1 VPPGRLA
8 ARLGAGAPPGAGVR
22 WEEDVVMRVL
32 ILLAALVAPSLVS
45 ASTPRLANGD
55 APALPVDMLG
65 GGQVILE
72 VTVDDA
78 GTPADVKVLRDT
90 PPFTG
95 LLRKAVLGWKFE
107 PRAPGTVLVA
117 GVYAP
122 PTLYLPAPGTPPS
135 DAGSPSASIPF
146 PTTIVPETYPP
157 TARAGGGSVLVE
169 VQVDAEGAVSSAAV
183 VRSAPAFDGT
193 ALEAARR
200 WRFRPARS
208 DGAPAASSAYLVFGF
223 PEPVVPPPAKH

>member
-1 VPPGRLA
+1 
-8 ARLGAGAPPGAGVR
+8 
-22 WEEDVVMRVL
+22 MRVL
-32 ILLAALVAPSLVS
+32 ILVAALLAPPSLAS
-45 ASTPRLANGD
+45 AATPRLASGD
-55 APALPVDMLG
+55 LPALPVDMLG

-72 VTVDDA
+72 VGVNDA
-78 GTPADVKVLRDT
+78 GTPTDVKVLRDT

-95 LLRKAVLGWKFE
+95 LLRKAVLGWAFE
-107 PRAPGTVLVA
+107 PQAPGTVLVA

-135 DAGSPSASIPF
+135 DVGSPSASVPY
-146 PTTIVPETYPP
+146 PTTIVPATYPP

-183 VRSAPAFDGT
+183 VRSAPAFDST

-208 DGAPAASSAYLVFGF
+208 GGTATASVAYLVFGF
-223 PEPVVPPPAKH
+223 PEPTVLPPAIPPPGTP